1 MKNLKLGAKI
11 SLGFGLLIAI
21 SLVLGGTAV
30 FNMRAVERQSEF
42 MDQAYVT
49 EVGVVSQLERR
60 VQRMMYNLRGYA
72 YTDDKALLEPALKD
86 LALVRENLAQG
97 RDLAGKH
104 PELVKLK
111 EGVEKSTVKINEY
124 DELIKQTVTKNE
136 AIAKGREAMLA
147 AGHKFAQQAESF
159 RADQAKAM
167 DKDFSN
173 GASFDQLVERN
184 RKIQWA
190 SDIMDTGNVIRIEN
204 WKAQTLRDPKIL
216 QAALKSFE
224 DINAKLDKLK
234 GVTRLDANLEQLA
247 NIKQAAGQYQMA
259 MTAMLDN
266 MQALADIGVKR
277 TATGNVVLELART
290 TSLATTEGMKRIS
303 KETVSSLSKAS
314 LTMLIG
320 LAVALALGAML
331 AFFITRSITR
341 PIQKVIAGLSDG
353 AAQVA
358 SASGQVAT
366 SSQSLAEGASQQA
379 AALEET
385 SSSLEEMS
393 SMTKTN
399 ADNAAQANSLMSE
412 SKALVARANQ
422 SMGQLTASMSEIN
435 AAGEQ
440 TGKIIKTIDEI
451 AFQTNLLA
459 LNAAVEA
466 ARAGEAGAGFAVVAE
481 EVRNLAMRAAEAAK
495 NTASLIEG
503 TIKKTQ
509 EGAELVERTNQ
520 AFQEVAASSEK
531 VAELVG
537 EIAAASS
544 EQAQGIEQVNK
555 AATEMDK
562 VTQQNAAN
570 AEESASASEELSAQ
584 AETMQGFVVDL
595 AQLAGSGQAGRR
607 ISGQGAAGWL
617 SRGRSPRSEQAEPKA
632 LPAPAAKKRAA
643 AGSAAKRAQTEA
655 ERAIPLDDDFH
666 DF

>member
-1 MKNLKLGAKI
+1 MRNLKLGAKI
-11 SLGFGLLIAI
+11 GLGFGLLIAI
-21 SLVLGGTAV
+21 ALLLGGMAV
-30 FNMRAVERQSEF
+30 YNMRAVEKQSAF
-42 MDQAYVT
+42 MDAAYVA

-60 VQRMMYNLRGYA
+60 AQRVMFNMRGYT
-72 YTDDKALLEPALKD
+72 YTMDKAFLEPALKD
-86 LALVRENLAQG
+86 MAGVRENLAQG
-97 RDLAGKH
+97 AELAAKH

-111 EGVEKSTVKINEY
+111 EGVDKSTVKMTEY
-124 DELIKQTVTKNE
+124 EDLSKQTVARNE
-136 AIAKGREAMLA
+136 AIATHRQAMLA
-147 AGHKFAQQAESF
+147 AGRKFVENSDAF
-159 RADQAKAM
+159 RDDQAKAM
-167 DKDFSN
+167 DKDFGS
-173 GASFDQLVERN
+173 GASYDQLVERN
-184 RKIQWA
+184 LKIA
-190 SDIMDTGNVIRIEN
+190 LAADLLDLGNNIRVEN
-204 WKAQTLRDPKIL
+204 WKAQTLRDPKVL
-216 QAALKSFE
+216 QDALSNFDGITKT
-224 DINAKLDKLK
+224 LDKLK
-234 GVTRLDANLEQLA
+234 AITKMDRNLEQLA
-247 NIKQAAGQYQMA
+247 NIKAAAEQYKSA
-259 MTAMLDN
+259 MSTMLEN
-266 MQALADIGVKR
+266 MQGLVAVDSKRGAVGDEVLALAR
-277 TATGNVVLELART
+277 ATSIAGI
-290 TSLATTEGMKRIS
+290 EGMRRIS
-303 KETVSSLSKAS
+303 GETVSALSTAS
-314 LTMLIG
+314 LAMLIG
-320 LAVALALGAML
+320 LALALVLGSLL

-341 PIQKVIAGLSDG
+341 PIHKVIAGLSEG
-353 AAQVA
+353 AGQVA

-412 SKALVARANQ
+412 SRDLVTRANQ
-422 SMGQLTASMSEIN
+422 SMGELTQAMQEIN

-481 EVRNLAMRAAEAAK
+481 EVRNLAKRAAEAAK

-503 TIKKTQ
+503 TIKKTK
-509 EGAELVERTNQ
+509 EGSELVARTNQ
-520 AFQEVAASSEK
+520 AFQEVAVSAEK

-595 AQLAGSGQAGRR
+595 AQRAGSADGQAAKG
-607 ISGQGAAGWL
+607 SGPRAGAWL
-617 SRGRSPRSEQAEPKA
+617 RQRHAQEPPRA
-632 LPAPAAKKRAA
+632 LPAPAQFSGGAKKTSFNNQAR
-643 AGSAAKRAQTEA
+643 SEA
-655 ERAIPLDDDFH
+655 ERAIPLDGDFQ